1 MVDEEFEIFLEIP
14 RSVPFK
20 EKKKNEFLQ
29 TLIDHLEEFGAKS
42 SDIKQSYYM
51 DRKSAKALQTFVVN
65 MITIL
70 SPSSMA
76 RFSIDMINQ
85 LRDING
91 AIAVKQK
98 NGKLLSITNNMTE
111 NEIVSLFSN
120 NGN

>member
-14 RSVPFK
+14 ISVPFK

-65 MITIL
+65 MITIS

-76 RFSIDMINQ
+76 KFSIDMINQ
-85 LRDING
+85 LREING
-91 AIAVKQK
+91 TIALKQK

-111 NEIVSLFSN
+111 NEIMSLFSN